1 MKTIGKAMKRDRYTK
16 RNESKA
22 LREALK
28 TYRQTP
34 HPGIPLAS
42 MMFRDG
48 LTQEKM
54 LKTQAWEQGVFGVGF
69 HQKIFSLGI
78 FILL

>member
-1 MKTIGKAMKRDRYTK
+1 MQADHFITIAEHSEY
-16 RNESKA
+16 
-22 LREALK
+22 LK
-28 TYRQTP
+28 VKWLIIVNNLISFSFFFL
-34 HPGIPLAS
+34 HSLA
-42 MMFRDG
+42 
-48 LTQEKM
+48 QEKM